1 MTPPSTCT
9 PRRNR
14 SHERREDEL
23 VTLANRIHMTDTA
36 IPTFA
41 RHCRCDRIEPVADV
55 DGTCPFCGHQLEGK
69 PMPSKVVH
77 KAEPAP
83 RGESGRRMPR
93 HAGR

>member
-1 MTPPSTCT
+1 
-9 PRRNR
+9 
-14 SHERREDEL
+14 

-41 RHCRCDRIEPVADV
+41 RHCRCDRIEPVADN